1 MWLIR
6 ISLCFIV
13 LMIAVYLVTD
23 PVLQKTSYHLLAD
36 NRSWL
41 LIPNFSDVIS
51 NIPFAIIGWL
61 GLLFCLS
68 NRNDTSLSWQIYFMG
83 LILVAAGSSY
93 YHWNPNNQTLVW
105 DRLPMTICFMSL
117 FVALLGEHISF
128 QYEKIM
134 LPASLLL
141 GVFSVIYWQYTGD
154 LRFYGLVQFG
164 TLAAIPLILLLY
176 RSKYTQ
182 RHYLIYGMVC
192 YGLAKMMELNDSRIF
207 ELTSGLI
214 SGHTAKHLFAAAASY
229 YIYLMLNKRQAY

>member
-1 MWLIR
+1 
-6 ISLCFIV
+6 
-13 LMIAVYLVTD
+13 
-23 PVLQKTSYHLLAD
+23 
-36 NRSWL
+36 
-41 LIPNFSDVIS
+41 
-51 NIPFAIIGWL
+51 
-61 GLLFCLS
+61 
-68 NRNDTSLSWQIYFMG
+68 MG

-128 QYEKIM
+128 QYEKII

-176 RSKYTQ
+176 RSKYAQFDTN
-182 RHYLIYGMVC
+182 G
-192 YGLAKMMELNDSRIF
+192 N
-207 ELTSGLI
+207 GLI
-214 SGHTAKHLFAAAASY
+214 DIYDTSFINGFVTTNIAATKTFYTDFDLQIGANNLLDY
-229 YIYLMLNKRQAY
+229 TDNNIPTLPGIQGYIRLNYQF